1 MQHPS
6 CDIAHTVF
14 AYYHQVA
21 ARSMVARQSGG
32 AIVNVSSLGTRAEL
46 PTFAVYCCSKAA
58 IERLTKSMAQE
69 LGPHQVRGRDG
80 GRARR
85 RRWVG
90 GQTTAQGG
98 SEKTCSRSIS

>member
-6 CDIAHTVF
+6 YDIAHT
-14 AYYHQVA
+14 ALACHHQVA

-69 LGPHQVRGRDG
+69 LGPHQVRKQG
-80 GRARR
+80 
-85 RRWVG
+85 G
-90 GQTTAQGG
+90 GQGG
-98 SEKTCSRSIS
+98 WTDDSAGW